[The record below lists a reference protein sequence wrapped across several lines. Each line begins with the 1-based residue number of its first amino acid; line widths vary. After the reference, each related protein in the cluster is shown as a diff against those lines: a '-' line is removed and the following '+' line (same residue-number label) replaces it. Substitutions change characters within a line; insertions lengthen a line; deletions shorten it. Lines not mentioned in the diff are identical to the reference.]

1 MAGIKNIRPTPG
13 GYQIRIR
20 TRGNAYTETVKGK
33 TKSTLAEAIKRRDY
47 LLARIEAGLPLK
59 DEKTAL
65 RLFGET
71 AEEYLDTLE
80 GRDSTVIEY
89 YRILNNFWR
98 DLWNIPIQEITG
110 ADLKRILAGMKVS
123 SKTKGN
129 RLIPVYGVFK
139 YAEIPSP
146 SVKIRKD
153 QSQKIERYS
162 PKEREDLLSRLCG
175 QEKVYFSLL
184 FGTGVRPGEALALT
198 WQDYDGTK
206 IEVTKS
212 ISKRRLGP
220 TKTGVRR
227 TVYVPRWVRPILN
240 GHTTRFAGGYIFVN
254 SHGTPYLDTDIFNSA
269 WRDAHR
275 RSRIPYRIPYTCR
288 HTRAAEL
295 LSAGVQP
302 AAAAKQ
308 LGHSVEMFLRVYS
321 EFIEEYS
328 NQDMTLFDGI
338 GHGVGTEKTA
348 K

>member
-1 MAGIKNIRPTPG
+1 MAGIKNIRPTSG

-20 TRGNAYTETVKGK
+20 SKGYQYTETVKGK
-33 TKSTLAEAIKRRDY
+33 TKSALTEAIKRRDY
-47 LLARIEAGLPLK
+47 LLGRLEVGLPIK
-59 DEKTAL
+59 SEKSEL

-80 GRDSTVIEY
+80 GRDSTLIEY

-98 DLWNIPIQEITG
+98 DLWDKPIQEITG
-110 ADLKRILAGMKVS
+110 ADLKKILAGMNVG

-139 YAEIPSP
+139 YAEVGTP
-146 SVKIRKD
+146 KIRIKRDQKD
-153 QSQKIERYS
+153 AVERYT
-162 PKEREDLLSRLCG
+162 PKEREALLSRLKG
-175 QEKVYFSLL
+175 QAKVYFATL
-184 FGTGVRPGEALALT
+184 FGCGLRPGEALALE
-198 WQDYDGTK
+198 WSDYSGEQ
-206 IEVTKS
+206 ISVSKS
-212 ISKRRLGP
+212 ISKRKLVG

-240 GHTTRFAGGYIFVN
+240 SHTTRFAGSYIFIN
-254 SHGTPYLDTDIFNSA
+254 SHGSAYLDTDVFNAA

-275 RSRIPYRIPYTCR
+275 RARIPYRIPYTCR

-328 NQDMTLFDGI
+328 NQDMSLFEGI
-338 GHGVGTEKTA
+338 GHGVGTEKLG
-348 K
+348 